1 MFKGLSGLSAL
12 GSILRNAGEIG
23 ERMKKM
29 SDRLREMR
37 LQSSAGGGMVEIET
51 NGLLEVLS
59 VKLDPELVAR
69 QDRELMEDLL
79 VGAMNQAIA
88 KAKQA
93 HAEEIRA
100 MTNGLEIPGLDQ
112 AMGTFF
118 GATEPSDTQPS

>member
-1 MFKGLSGLSAL
+1 
-12 GSILRNAGEIG
+12 
-23 ERMKKM
+23 MKAM

-79 VGAMNQAIA
+79 VAAMNQAIT

-93 HAEEIRA
+93 HAEEIRS

-118 GATEPSDTQPS
+118 GTAGPPDTQPS